1 MRRRKGVYLD
11 CDKTVKLVAC
21 DEIHLGDQ
29 RWIHRQH
36 GVYQEAVDEAPMV
49 CPYSNSKRSRTLT
62 PISAAPQLHPRTVS
76 YKLRCVGPRF
86 IARSL
91 VTQSVV
97 LDSLIHHIND
107 SHRLLMIS
115 FTPLSS

>member
-1 MRRRKGVYLD
+1 MNKEKEKERKMRRRKGVYLD

-76 YKLRCVGPRF
+76 YNGVFG
-86 IARSL
+86 
-91 VTQSVV
+91 Q
-97 LDSLIHHIND
+97 DSL
-107 SHRLLMIS
+107 LGA
-115 FTPLSS
+115 